1 MEAIE
6 FVQDAEDAK
15 TVDSFV
21 KDETTPDDTQMAGT
35 VKGFQKRVPV
45 GLDTVARQNYMDPGQ
60 TIAGGGFTA
69 MRRESAQTGAY
80 TEESREGEAAGEP
93 SEKATVVESTV
104 PPHQTDYDT
113 TNPIAPVRPTQKI
126 IKKQIYPP
134 AYEGVKLIQYN
145 LRTAEELYGDEMRRL
160 QALEQRE
167 QELDEKLNG
176 PSDKRKVKVTP

>member
-15 TVDSFV
+15 TQDSFL

-35 VKGFQKRVPV
+35 VKGFQKKE
-45 GLDTVARQNYMDPGQ
+45 LDTVARQNYMDPGQ

-80 TEESREGEAAGEP
+80 TEESREGEAAVEP

-145 LRTAEELYGDEMRRL
+145 LRTAEEMYGDEMRRL
-160 QALEQRE
+160 Q
-167 QELDEKLNG
+167 EL
-176 PSDKRKVKVTP
+176 

>member
-21 KDETTPDDTQMAGT
+21 KDETPPDDTQMVGT
-35 VKGFQKRVPV
+35 VKGFQKKVPV
-45 GLDTVARQNYMDPGQ
+45 GLDTVARQNYVDPGQ

-69 MRRESAQTGAY
+69 MRRESAQTGAH
-80 TEESREGEAAGEP
+80 TEESREGEAAEP
-93 SEKATVVESTV
+93 SDKATVVESTV

-145 LRTAEELYGDEMRRL
+145 LRTAEELYGDEMRGL
-160 QALEQRE
+160 QALEQRA

>member
-21 KDETTPDDTQMAGT
+21 KDETPPDDTQMAGT

-45 GLDTVARQNYMDPGQ
+45 GPDTARQNYMDPGQ
-60 TIAGGGFTA
+60 TIAGGGLTA
-69 MRRESAQTGAY
+69 MRESAQTGAH
-80 TEESREGEAAGEP
+80 TEDSREGDAAIEP

-113 TNPIAPVRPTQKI
+113 TNPLAPVRPTQKI
-126 IKKQIYPP
+126 IKK
-134 AYEGVKLIQYN
+134 
-145 LRTAEELYGDEMRRL
+145 
-160 QALEQRE
+160 
-167 QELDEKLNG
+167 
-176 PSDKRKVKVTP
+176 

>member
-21 KDETTPDDTQMAGT
+21 KDETPPDDTQMAGT

-45 GLDTVARQNYMDPGQ
+45 GLDTARQNYVDPGQ

-69 MRRESAQTGAY
+69 MRRESAQTGAH
-80 TEESREGEAAGEP
+80 TEESREGEAAEP
-93 SEKATVVESTV
+93 SDKATVVESTV

-145 LRTAEELYGDEMRRL
+145 LRTAEELYGDEMRGL
-160 QALEQRE
+160 QALEQRA